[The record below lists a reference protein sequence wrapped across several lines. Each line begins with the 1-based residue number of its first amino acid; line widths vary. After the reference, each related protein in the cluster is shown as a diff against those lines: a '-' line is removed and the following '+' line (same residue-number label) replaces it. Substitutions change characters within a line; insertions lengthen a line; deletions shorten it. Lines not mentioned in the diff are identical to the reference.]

1 MTTPSAVPAADAA
14 ALLPSPPGSPV
25 LDVEALTTSLLIGGS
40 LQPIVREMSLT
51 ISAGEVVGLV
61 GESGSGKSVTA
72 RSIIGLLPAGARSTG
87 QVRFLGR
94 DTVSMSRR
102 ELRKVRSDQIGM
114 IFQDPRAHIDPLW
127 TIEDYVGEGL
137 RLHKGMTKGQ
147 AREQSAALLHS
158 LGISEAER
166 VLGSYPGQLS
176 GGMLQ
181 RVMIAGALSCE
192 PKMIIAD
199 EATTALDVT
208 VQSDILAILRGLQEV
223 RGLSLLFITHDLA
236 LASVICDKVV
246 VMYAGRPMAVQS
258 AASLFEAPAHPY
270 AAALVSARPRL
281 DHKVERLQVVPG
293 RPASA
298 RENTT
303 GCPFRERCSYAIA
316 ECGQITTPRLME
328 LEPGTLSACI
338 RADELRI
345 QMKASVHLGE

>member
-1 MTTPSAVPAADAA
+1 MTIPRALPESASAHPTG
-14 ALLPSPPGSPV
+14 SPTGTPV
-25 LDVEALTTSLLIGGS
+25 LDIQGLTTSLLIGGA

-51 ISAGEVVGLV
+51 IQAGEVVGLV

-72 RSIIGLLPAGARSTG
+72 RSIIGLLPPGARSTG
-87 QVRFLGR
+87 QVHFLGNN
-94 DTVSMSRR
+94 TLSMSRR

-127 TIEDYVGEGL
+127 TIEDYIGEGL
-137 RLHKGMTKGQ
+137 RLHKGMTKQQ
-147 AREQSAALLHS
+147 ARDRSATLLHS
-158 LGISEAER
+158 LGIGEADR

-208 VQSDILAILRGLQEV
+208 VQSDILAILRDLQES

-236 LASVICDKVV
+236 LASVLCDNVV

-258 AASLFEAPAHPY
+258 AADLFDAPAHPY
-270 AAALVSARPRL
+270 AAALVGARPRL
-281 DHKVERLQVVPG
+281 DRRVERLQVVPG

-298 RENTT
+298 RETTT

-316 ECGQITTPRLME
+316 DCEQLTPSLYQ
-328 LEPGTLSACI
+328 LEPGTLTACI
-338 RADELRI
+338 RADQLRD
-345 QMKASVHLGE
+345 QMKESVHLGD